1 MGSSARRVD
10 FALPRTDGRMTVS
23 RPCPVLLMV
32 RELGIGGC
40 ERDLTKI
47 AKGLNRD
54 LFEPHVGCFHSEG
67 LRTEELRAGGIPII
81 RFPVR
86 SFGSLSALT
95 GALQMG
101 RYLDRHAIRLVH
113 AFDV

>member
-1 MGSSARRVD
+1 
-10 FALPRTDGRMTVS
+10 
-23 RPCPVLLMV
+23 MV

-86 SFGSLSALT
+86 SFGSVSALT

-101 RYLDRHAIRLVH
+101 RYLDRHGIRLVH
-113 AFDV
+113 AFDVPTVIFAVPVARAFRTPVVVAGQLS